1 MGFFSGLSA
10 IKRANRKLKDI
21 EANLQRLTHN
31 LEYNLDTPWGLRC
44 SFNQLKSD
52 MAEFGDIISESG
64 MSMGTYYVFM
74 GSKFDNPLQ
83 IAAAFNYIKTSLEE
97 EIARRGG

>member
-21 EANLQRLTHN
+21 EAELQQLTHN
-31 LEYNLDTPWGLRC
+31 LEYNLDTPLGLRC
-44 SFNQLKSD
+44 SFNQLEND
-52 MAEFGDIISESG
+52 MKEFGDIICESG
-64 MSMGTYYVFM
+64 MSMGTYYIFM

-83 IAAAFNYIKTSLEE
+83 IAAAFKGIMAELEK
-97 EIARRGG
+97 EIMLRGG

>member
-1 MGFFSGLSA
+1 
-10 IKRANRKLKDI
+10 
-21 EANLQRLTHN
+21 
-31 LEYNLDTPWGLRC
+31 
-44 SFNQLKSD
+44 

-97 EIARRGG
+97 EITRRGG